1 MDKFHETV
9 AECIARVDARIADVT
24 RRFNAHAETLG
35 SGTHE
40 AFRNELA
47 GLNALR
53 QMFAAKMPTS

>member
-53 QMFAAKMPTS
+53 QMFAAKMPTT